1 MARKSR
7 VNRSIAE
14 MKNEISIWKAGF
26 YGRLSVE
33 DGDDTEQNSI
43 GNQKKIGDH
52 YLVGKNDIVL
62 VDTYCDNGYT
72 GMNFD
77 EVR

>member
-14 MKNEISIWKAGF
+14 MKNEIAIWKAGF

-43 GNQKKIGDH
+43 GNQKKSAIITLSARMTSCLLTH
-52 YLVGKNDIVL
+52 IAIMAIPV
-62 VDTYCDNGYT
+62 
-72 GMNFD
+72 
-77 EVR
+77 

>member
-43 GNQKKIGDH
+43 GNQKKIGITLSARMTSCLLTH
-52 YLVGKNDIVL
+52 IAIMAIPV
-62 VDTYCDNGYT
+62 
-72 GMNFD
+72 
-77 EVR
+77 

>member
-33 DGDDTEQNSI
+33 DGDDTE
-43 GNQKKIGDH
+43 
-52 YLVGKNDIVL
+52 
-62 VDTYCDNGYT
+62 
-72 GMNFD
+72 
-77 EVR
+77 